1 MATLEEHKAAF
12 FRAVL
17 PAHPNEWDVDE
28 VFSHLA
34 GLDSDSRELLLS
46 HVPAIWPVSHSLCF
60 AYLTDGCQALA
71 ALPPD
76 LLPEWVRQVLAA
88 YERRGLIGARE
99 FMAEVD
105 RHFLAPLRGEAGLS
119 FPAIAPL
126 LLCYIRG
133 VSGQPLELA
142 EGSLPATDTQTIYLP
157 EYLDI
162 FPEKA
167 ANALLYKL
175 LVSLQWLH
183 IRSGIY
189 RNTGADETL
198 AVLADYRQ
206 DGQLARDLFAV
217 LRFRDAFAAMVQTLP
232 GLARAAREPVL
243 RMVAMIS
250 AGGGEKGRCQAL
262 QGVLRAALE
271 PQGSLE
277 RQNMPDNDRLAMLYA
292 EVAACGG
299 TYSLGPCR
307 MLLGEFDF
315 VRAEKVVR
323 ERREEQ
329 KTRFVKMMAAFL
341 EQQASA
347 SLADRPP
354 GEVAV
359 AAQPDA
365 LLLLGKNQARNREQ
379 SPRRIENEGAEMS
392 QELAALIAELEKD
405 LGFLPP
411 SYIQA
416 AVGMAGGGG
425 LMGDTGTETEL
436 SPPVGPAPGGAGLPY
451 DEWDYRRGG
460 YRHGWCTLY
469 EKPLLPVGSFFVEN
483 TLRTYRPQLK
493 KLRRQFEMLRTR
505 RRFVRRRRFGDEID
519 LDALIEALGDRA
531 AGRTPS
537 DRLFFRL
544 LRDERD
550 ISALFLIDM
559 SNSTEGWVGTAMKE
573 ALVLLAES
581 LEVVGDRYGM
591 YGFSGMRRSRSDL
604 FEIKHPD
611 EPYTRLVQQRI
622 AAIAPREYTRMGP
635 PLRHLTRRLREM
647 PSRLRLLIVI
657 SDGKPEDYD
666 DYKGD
671 YAIEDTRK
679 ALLEAKGSGVYPFCI
694 TIDKMAQGYLAH
706 MFGRGNY
713 IFIDNVRSLPAK
725 MPEMYR
731 LLTS

>member
-1 MATLEEHKAAF
+1 MATLEEHKAEF
-12 FRAVL
+12 FQAVL

-34 GLDSDSRELLLS
+34 ELDSDSRELLLN

-60 AYLTDGCQALA
+60 AYLTDGCRALA
-71 ALPPD
+71 FLPPN
-76 LLPEWVRQVLAA
+76 LLPEWVRHVLAA

-105 RHFLAPLRGEAGLS
+105 RLFLGPLRGEAGLS
-119 FPAIAPL
+119 FAAIAPL

-133 VSGQPLELA
+133 VSGQPLDLA

-157 EYLDI
+157 EHLDI

-189 RNTGADETL
+189 TAAGVEETL
-198 AVLADYRQ
+198 AVQADCRPG
-206 DGQLARDLFAV
+206 GQLARDLFAV
-217 LRFRDAFAAMVQTLP
+217 LRFREVFAAMVQTLP
-232 GLARAAREPVL
+232 GLARAARDPVL
-243 RMVAMIS
+243 RMISMIS
-250 AGGGEKGRCQAL
+250 AEGGEKGRCQVL
-262 QGVLRAALE
+262 QGMLRDAVQ
-271 PQGSLE
+271 PQRSAE
-277 RQNMPDNDRLAMLYA
+277 RRKQPEMEKLAKLYA
-292 EVAACGG
+292 EVAACPG
-299 TYSLGPCR
+299 TYLLGPCR
-307 MLLGEFDF
+307 LLLGEFDF
-315 VRAEKVVR
+315 ARAEKVVR

-341 EQQASA
+341 EQQRPT

-359 AAQPDA
+359 GAQPDA
-365 LLLLGKNQARNREQ
+365 LLLLGKTKGRSREK
-379 SPRRIENEGAEMS
+379 SPRRIENEGAEIPK
-392 QELAALIAELEKD
+392 ELAALIAEMEKD

-425 LMGDTGTETEL
+425 LPRDTGAETD
-436 SPPVGPAPGGAGLPY
+436 SPLPADPAPVGAGFTY

-460 YRHGWCTLY
+460 YRHAWCTLY
-469 EKPLLPVGSFFVEN
+469 EKPLLPVGSSFVEN
-483 TLRTYRPQLK
+483 TLHKYRPQLK

-611 EPYTRLVQQRI
+611 EPYTSLVQQRI

-647 PSRLRLLIVI
+647 PSRLRLLVVI

-679 ALLEAKGSGVYPFCI
+679 ALLEAKGCGVYPFCI
-694 TIDKMAQGYLAH
+694 TIDKMAQEYLAH

-713 IFIDNVRSLPAK
+713 IFIDNVGSLPAK

>member
-1 MATLEEHKAAF
+1 MATLEEHKAEF

-28 VFSHLA
+28 VFNHLA
-34 GLDSDSRELLLS
+34 ELDSDSRELLLN

-60 AYLTDGCQALA
+60 AYLTDGCRALA
-71 ALPPD
+71 FLPPN

-105 RHFLAPLRGEAGLS
+105 RLFLGPLRGEAGLS
-119 FPAIAPL
+119 FAAIAPL

-133 VSGQPLELA
+133 VSGQSLDLA

-157 EYLDI
+157 EHLDI

-189 RNTGADETL
+189 TATGVEETL
-198 AVLADYRQ
+198 AVQADCRPG
-206 DGQLARDLFAV
+206 GQLARDLFAV
-217 LRFRDAFAAMVQTLP
+217 LRFREAFAAMVQTLP
-232 GLARAAREPVL
+232 GLARAARDPVL
-243 RMVAMIS
+243 RMIAMIS
-250 AGGGEKGRCQAL
+250 AEGGEKGRCQAL
-262 QGVLRAALE
+262 QSVLRDAVQ
-271 PQGSLE
+271 PQRPAE
-277 RQNMPDNDRLAMLYA
+277 MRKQPEMEKLAKLYA
-292 EVAACGG
+292 AVAACRGS
-299 TYSLGPCR
+299 YLLGPCR
-307 MLLGEFDF
+307 LLLGVFDF
-315 VRAEKVVR
+315 ARAEKVVR
-323 ERREEQ
+323 ERRKEQ
-329 KTRFVKMMAAFL
+329 KDRLVKMMAAFL
-341 EQQASA
+341 EQQRPA
-347 SLADRPP
+347 SLADRQP
-354 GEVAV
+354 GDVAV
-359 AAQPDA
+359 GAQPNA
-365 LLLLGKNQARNREQ
+365 LLLLGKTKGRSREQ
-379 SPRRIENEGAEMS
+379 SPRRIENEGAEIPK
-392 QELAALIAELEKD
+392 ELAALIAETEKD

-425 LMGDTGTETEL
+425 LLRDTGTETDSPL
-436 SPPVGPAPGGAGLPY
+436 SADPAPVGAGFSY

-469 EKPLLPVGSFFVEN
+469 EKTLLPVGSSFVEN
-483 TLRTYRPQLK
+483 TLRNYRPQLK

-505 RRFVRRRRFGDEID
+505 RRFIRRRRFGDEID

-537 DRLFFRL
+537 DRLFFRM

-604 FEIKHPD
+604 FEIKHPG
-611 EPYTRLVQQRI
+611 EPYTSLVQQRI

-635 PLRHLTRRLREM
+635 PLRHLTRRLQEM
-647 PSRLRLLIVI
+647 PSRLRLLVVI

-679 ALLEAKGSGVYPFCI
+679 ALLEAKGCGVYPFCI
-694 TIDKMAQGYLAH
+694 TIDKMAQEYLAH